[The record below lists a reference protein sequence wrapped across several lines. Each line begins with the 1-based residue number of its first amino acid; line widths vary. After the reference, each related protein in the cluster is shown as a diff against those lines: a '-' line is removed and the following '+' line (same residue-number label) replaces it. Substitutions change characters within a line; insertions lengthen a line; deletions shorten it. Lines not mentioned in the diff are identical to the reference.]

1 MYLQIPHKANKISAL
16 TKVKLALQQGKAQMP
31 KEVSIDEERWE
42 GDTLNFKATIQGKQI
57 SGTLLVTDK
66 DFVIDAKLPLLWRIF
81 EGRIEKMIGEQ
92 VKSLE

>member
-1 MYLQIPHKANKISAL
+1 MYLQIPHIANKISAL